1 MIFRYDKNFSILV
14 KHVNFLFV
22 EVRCE
27 IINFKGKINNIDK
40 SLMMFGGK
48 QMAKDDEMNK
58 LSSRERI
65 IALFLRMFKGET
77 ITYTEAMADYNAS
90 QRPVQMD
97 IQFIR
102 TALKEY
108 MPESELFYD
117 KGKGV
122 HGIKSKGKFQSGEL
136 LAILKILI
144 GTRAFG
150 KQELMDIEYDL
161 LELISTDDRSQVKRL
176 LGAANDAYI
185 PVAQRDDLIELIG
198 NFFDWIINK
207 KPIEYDYKSSNG
219 RGPQNGH
226 VGIPFNLYFDR
237 FYFYVR
243 MYVIDLNKSY
253 VCRVDRFT
261 MCKPKSRS
269 YNIPEIKKED
279 VNAAIN
285 KTYLLK
291 MGNEIHFKI
300 QYWSYPQTALDALPG
315 SKVEKIL
322 DDGSVIITGDIFLR
336 GILLW
341 ALGQGDGVKV
351 LAPQSLV
358 DAVVERLRKTM
369 TLYE

>member
-1 MIFRYDKNFSILV
+1 MV
-14 KHVNFLFV
+14 
-22 EVRCE
+22 
-27 IINFKGKINNIDK
+27 
-40 SLMMFGGK
+40 
-48 QMAKDDEMNK
+48 KDDEGK

-65 IALFLRMFKGET
+65 MELFLRMYQGET
-77 ITYTEAMADYNAS
+77 IAYADAMTEYNAS
-90 QRPVQMD
+90 RRPVQMD
-97 IQFIR
+97 MQFIR
-102 TALKEY
+102 AALKEY

-117 KGKGV
+117 KSHGV
-122 HGIKSKGKFQSGEL
+122 HGIKSKSKFQSAEI
-136 LAILKILI
+136 LAILKALI
-144 GTRAFG
+144 GTRAFS

-161 LELISTDDRSQVKRL
+161 LELIPTDNRSSVKRL

-185 PVAQRDDLIELIG
+185 PVAQRDDLVELIG

-207 KPIEYDYKSSNG
+207 KPIEYDYESSNG

-253 VCRVDRFT
+253 VCRIDRFKT
-261 MCKPKSRS
+261 CKPKSRS
-269 YNIPEIKKED
+269 YNIPESKKED

-300 QYWSYPQTALDALPG
+300 RYWDYPQTALDALPG
-315 SKVEKIL
+315 SKIEKVL
-322 DDGSVIITGDIFLR
+322 DDSVIITGDIFLN

-341 ALGQGDGVKV
+341 ILGQGDRAKA
-351 LAPQSLV
+351 LEPQSLI
-358 DAVVERLRKTM
+358 DAVTAKIHR
-369 TLYE
+369 TLEMYEQ